1 MWDGMMAGGMMA
13 GGMMGMGFLWM
24 LLLFIALV
32 LLIVWLVRA
41 LGTRASAPADDSSR
55 RDSALDL
62 ARQRYARGE
71 ITQEEFER
79 IRRDLT

>member
-1 MWDGMMAGGMMA
+1 MWDGMMG
-13 GGMMGMGFLWM
+13 GGMMGMGLLWM
-24 LLLFIALV
+24 LLLFVALV

-41 LGTRASAPADDSSR
+41 LGTRGSTPADDSSR
-55 RDSALDL
+55 TDGALDL